1 MDAELDAVLEAYA
14 DAEPGPD
21 RATLVVWINRYPQF
35 ARELT
40 DFTARWQLL
49 KWAGDEEEA
58 AAPAAASKVL
68 DEEQERMV
76 LRGVSAAQSVF
87 FAKRAARRVPGHT
100 ASASEAS
107 ALSGTAPQAVAPIQ
121 SLIDAARRVG
131 LEYAALK
138 QRVGLSDALLQ
149 KLNRRLINPRSV
161 PARVIEDI
169 AVAIQQHVEA
179 VSRYLALD
187 PTFAVGAQHR
197 ASQAP
202 ILPKEQE
209 DFFEAV
215 RNDATLSADRKTEIL
230 ALPRPDVSA
239 ASHQR

>member
-1 MDAELDAVLEAYA
+1 MDAELEVVLEAYA
-14 DAEPGPD
+14 DAEPGPS
-21 RATLVVWINRYPQF
+21 RATLVVWINRYPRF

-40 DFTARWQLL
+40 DFTAQWQLL
-49 KWAGDEEEA
+49 KWAGDEDEA
-58 AAPAAASKVL
+58 ATSASASEVL

-87 FAKRAARRVPGHT
+87 FAKRAARLALDNT
-100 ASASEAS
+100 ASSTDAS
-107 ALSGTAPQAVAPIQ
+107 AVSGTAPQAVAPIQ
-121 SLIDAARRVG
+121 SLIAAARRVG

-138 QRVGLSDALLQ
+138 ERVGLSDALIQ

-169 AVAIQQHVEA
+169 AAALQQHVEA
-179 VSRYLALD
+179 VRRYLALE
-187 PTFAVGAQHR
+187 PTFALGAQHR

-202 ILPKEQE
+202 MLPKAPE

-215 RNDATLSADRKTEIL
+215 RNDGTLSADRKTEIL
-230 ALPRPDVSA
+230 ALPRPDVTG
-239 ASHQR
+239 ASHER